1 MTIRSVLLSNGRL
14 CVTFDETGTMREL
27 FFPVVGLLNHVCHG
41 EGTGVFLW
49 SGKWAPLFREKD
61 EVTARYERGMVVTWK
76 RAVSKSLPFDL
87 VQDAVDPYVPVW
99 VRSFVVSDFSGDIT
113 VFFRHR
119 YAIGETTVGECAAW
133 SPEEKR
139 LYHYKG
145 SIWIAHSL
153 ILEPDAASE
162 STCSLGELEVHG
174 VAAKVRD
181 GGVRFLP
188 DAPRVLGNP
197 VDHGYVES
205 AIGVSGSLRGPVR
218 LNYVAALG
226 SNKEDAD
233 RALDEGLV
241 LGFSG
246 ISARTRHYWKRYLLP
261 RGFLWKVLPGEPG
274 TGAARED
281 CPTGGRP
288 FAEANAASVKRTRA
302 DEGGPGTSGT
312 ELPRDAGTGES
323 DEMWAATTR
332 RTKGFEPPACLEN
345 LEYLYN
351 SSLLIASAHWSENG
365 AIVASCD
372 DDIMTDY
379 RDHYRYVWPRD
390 AAMVANALLKCGITH
405 VARMY
410 LKFAAEC
417 IHERGFFWQRYRP
430 DGTRGSGWHP
440 WFQQPGSLPIQAD
453 ETALTLMTAGLYLDA
468 TGDLDTLQS
477 LYSSLI
483 RPAAEFLCSYRHPD
497 GQVVLA
503 SYDLWEERLGS
514 FAFTQAAT
522 AAGLWSAAK
531 ISRALGIRGT
541 GILAEAALDLLEGL
555 VNNFSRNN
563 QGIFRSPGELV
574 DDASLFLIP
583 VVLGESGLAEHERR
597 GSGRLWKTLV
607 ETRSR
612 VGRALFTGGGMAR
625 YSGDWYWRQENFNYP
640 GNPWIITTVWYLQ
653 AGMVLGVL
661 RPEDVL
667 ARYMSSP
674 VLPAAA
680 GADTAHETQ
689 EGEDVS
695 QATDRLRG
703 IELVST
709 DGQYSRRRHE
719 ENPELPVE
727 LRWFTSVAS
736 PSGAF
741 PEQVHPGT
749 LKPLSVM
756 PLAWSHGCFLDL
768 VNSLR

>member
-14 CVTFDETGTMREL
+14 CVSFDRGATMREL
-27 FFPVVGLLNHVCHG
+27 FFPVVGLLNHVCYG
-41 EGTGVFLW
+41 EGTRVFLW
-49 SGKWAPLFREKD
+49 SGGWGPLFGEKE
-61 EVTARYERGMVVTWK
+61 EVTACYGRGMIVTWK
-76 RAVSKSLPFDL
+76 PAPAKFSPFHL

-99 VRSFVVSDFSGDIT
+99 VRSFVVSDFSGDIA

-119 YAIGETTVGECAAW
+119 YAIGETTVGEGAAW

-145 SIWIAHSL
+145 SVWIAHAL
-153 ILEPDAASE
+153 VLERHAAKSASSASAE
-162 STCSLGELEVHG
+162 ELEVYG
-174 VAAKVRD
+174 VVAKVRD

-188 DAPRVLGNP
+188 DAPKVLGNP

-205 AIGVSGSLRGPVR
+205 AIGVRGSLRGSVR
-218 LNYVAALG
+218 LNYLVALG

-246 ISARTRHYWKRYLLP
+246 ISARTRRYWKRYLLP
-261 RGFLWKVLPGEPG
+261 RGCLWKLLEQKAG

-281 CPTGGRP
+281 SHARRGP
-288 FAEANAASVKRTRA
+288 FAQADAAALGGARA
-302 DEGGPGTSGT
+302 DEGGTGTWGIRLPDDPETGDPGETQPLTDGRARG
-312 ELPRDAGTGES
+312 LG
-323 DEMWAATTR
+323 
-332 RTKGFEPPACLEN
+332 PPGCIEN

-379 RDHYRYVWPRD
+379 KDHYRYVWPRD
-390 AAMVANALLKCGITH
+390 AAMVANALLKCGMAH
-405 VARMY
+405 VARTF
-410 LKFAAEC
+410 LEFAAEC
-417 IHERGFFWQRYRP
+417 IHDRGFFWQRYRP

-440 WFQQPGSLPIQAD
+440 WLGQPGSLPIQAD
-453 ETALTLMTAGLYLDA
+453 ETALALMTAGLYLDA
-468 TGDLDTLQS
+468 TGDLDTVQS
-477 LYSSLI
+477 LYSSLV
-483 RPAAEFLCSYRHPD
+483 RPAAEFLCAYRRAD
-497 GQVVLA
+497 GKVVLA
-503 SYDLWEERLGS
+503 SYDLWEERRGS

-541 GILAEAALDLLEGL
+541 DMFAEAAVDLLEGL
-555 VNNFSRNN
+555 VTCFSLNDR
-563 QGIFRSPGELV
+563 GIFRSPDELA

-583 VVLGESGLAEHERR
+583 VVLVESGLARSGRR
-597 GSGRLWKTLV
+597 DTDRLWKTLA

-612 VGRALFTGGGMAR
+612 AGRALFTAGGMAR
-625 YSGDWYWRQENFNYP
+625 YPGDWYWRQGNLDYP
-640 GNPWIITTVWYLQ
+640 GNPWIITTAWYLQ
-653 AGMVLGVL
+653 AGIVLGLL
-661 RPEDVL
+661 RPENL
-667 ARYMSSP
+667 LGRYD
-674 VLPAAA
+674 A
-680 GADTAHETQ
+680 G
-689 EGEDVS
+689 S
-695 QATDRLRG
+695 
-703 IELVST
+703 
-709 DGQYSRRRHE
+709 
-719 ENPELPVE
+719 PELPVD
-727 LRWFTSVAS
+727 LGWFARVAS
-736 PSGAF
+736 TSGAF